1 LERKIGTVTNVAL
14 HQTRLLRGYLHRQGD
29 DSHGQPVD
37 LDRIVVQA
45 RIQKEMRRFDFVEE
59 EEWFDENLR
68 TRASSG

>member
-1 LERKIGTVTNVAL
+1 MWLFTKHGFYSAICA
-14 HQTRLLRGYLHRQGD
+14 RQGAG
-29 DSHGQPVD
+29 SHGQLVD

-68 TRASSG
+68 TRASSA

>member
-1 LERKIGTVTNVAL
+1 MWLFTKHGFYVAICA
-14 HQTRLLRGYLHRQGD
+14 RQGD
-29 DSHGQPVD
+29 GSHGQLVV

-68 TRASSG
+68 TRASSA